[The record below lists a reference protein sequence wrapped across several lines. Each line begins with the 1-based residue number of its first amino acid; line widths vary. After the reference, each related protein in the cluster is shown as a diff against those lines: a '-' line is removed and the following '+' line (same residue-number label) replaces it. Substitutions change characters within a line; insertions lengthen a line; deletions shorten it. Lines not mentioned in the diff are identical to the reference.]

1 MRSPLHSFLPW
12 HLKARHW
19 NSWKT
24 KDNGTRRFPIKATLG
39 GSAFFL
45 QQKGYMVLLNNKD
58 DLRAIAYAYSGHD
71 HDKRYLKHH
80 ITSAARV
87 RRGKLTLHS
96 HAYQVNFVGASEHP
110 NIIPDKPINT
120 YNNYFQ
126 GRISLVGSELQNIPC
141 GSV

>member
-1 MRSPLHSFLPW
+1 MCGHPCTLFSALASEGQTLEFVENKGQWDPQVSY
-12 HLKARHW
+12 K
-19 NSWKT
+19 S
-24 KDNGTRRFPIKATLG
+24 DLG

-87 RRGKLTLHS
+87 RRG
-96 HAYQVNFVGASEHP
+96 N
-110 NIIPDKPINT
+110 
-120 YNNYFQ
+120 
-126 GRISLVGSELQNIPC
+126 
-141 GSV
+141 